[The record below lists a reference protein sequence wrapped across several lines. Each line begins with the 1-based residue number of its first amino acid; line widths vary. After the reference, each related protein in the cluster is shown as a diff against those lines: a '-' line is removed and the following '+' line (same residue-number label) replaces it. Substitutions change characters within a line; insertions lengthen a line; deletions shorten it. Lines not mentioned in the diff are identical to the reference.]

1 MMPTGKKP
9 RKTNK
14 TAHVLN
20 LLAGDSDEKIE
31 APGSER
37 IGADVSPLHTKP
49 VQTAV
54 TLDRAEEQK
63 IEGQIKSALE
73 EAFLMENF
81 EETKKEG
88 QRETSEPTD
97 LPGAPQ
103 TEPEERTEAE
113 AAEQPEPETA
123 SATVPNA
130 LGAELE
136 GCRPASELQGISCV
150 NVMHALVEEKVD
162 KYIRLFGLCT
172 CPRCRIDVK
181 ALALTNLPAKYVVI
195 GEKERIPMLS
205 VYEGRYNA
213 AVVSQVMW
221 ACKKVM
227 DNPRHQL

>member
-1 MMPTGKKP
+1 MPTGKKP
-9 RKTNK
+9 QKTNK

-37 IGADVSPLHTKP
+37 LGADVSPLHAKP

-54 TLDRAEEQK
+54 SLDRAEEQK
-63 IEGQIKSALE
+63 LEGEIKSALE
-73 EAFLMENF
+73 EAFLVENL
-81 EETKKEG
+81 EQTKKEG
-88 QRETSEPTD
+88 QQETSESSNLQD
-97 LPGAPQ
+97 APQ

-113 AAEQPEPETA
+113 ATEQSEPKPA
-123 SATVPNA
+123 PVPVSDS
-130 LGAELE
+130 LE
-136 GCRPASELQGISCV
+136 GCRPTTEIQGVSCV

-181 ALALTNLPAKYVVI
+181 ALALSNLPAKYVVV
-195 GEKERIPMLS
+195 GEQERIPMLS

-227 DNPRHQL
+227 YNPRHQL

>member
-9 RKTNK
+9 QKTNK

-31 APGSER
+31 ATGSER
-37 IGADVSPLHTKP
+37 LGADVSPRQSKP
-49 VQTAV
+49 VQTTV

-73 EAFLMENF
+73 EAFLMDNLEQ
-81 EETKKEG
+81 TKNEG
-88 QRETSEPTD
+88 QQEVSEPAD
-97 LPGAPQ
+97 LPDAPK
-103 TEPEERTEAE
+103 TKPEESTEAE
-113 AAEQPEPETA
+113 TAEQPEPETA
-123 SATVPNA
+123 CAPVPDSPGAVLEDCQPTV
-130 LGAELE
+130 ELP
-136 GCRPASELQGISCV
+136 GFSCV

-195 GEKERIPMLS
+195 GEEERIPMLS

>member
-1 MMPTGKKP
+1 MPTGKKTQ
-9 RKTNK
+9 KTNK

-20 LLAGDSDEKIE
+20 LLAGDSGEKIE
-31 APGSER
+31 VPGAEPR
-37 IGADVSPLHTKP
+37 GADVSTPPSKP
-49 VQTAV
+49 VHTAV

-73 EAFLMENF
+73 EAFLIENL
-81 EETKKEG
+81 EQTKKEG

-97 LPGAPQ
+97 LPDVPQ
-103 TEPEERTEAE
+103 TEPEERTEEE
-113 AAEQPEPETA
+113 AVEQSEPETVSEPGSDPPEPE
-123 SATVPNA
+123 
-130 LGAELE
+130 LE
-136 GCRPASELQGISCV
+136 SCQPASELKGISCV

-181 ALALTNLPAKYVVI
+181 ALSLTNLPAKYVVI
-195 GEKERIPMLS
+195 GEQERIPMLS

-221 ACKKVM
+221 ACKTVM